1 MKVLHITAQPCTV
14 ELLDISDRVEN
25 YQQLVGGYIE
35 VVHAAALLPYHAAM
49 VVNESG
55 LLNNLPCNPIA
66 SMLYG
71 DYIAGN
77 AVIVGT
83 IGPDFTD
90 IPDELT
96 VLLSR
101 IGGK

>member
-1 MKVLHITAQPCTV
+1 MKVLHITASPCTV
-14 ELLDISDRVEN
+14 ELLDISDRLEN
-25 YQQLVGGYIE
+25 YQQLVEGNIE
-35 VVHAAALLPYHAAM
+35 IVHAAALQPYHAAM
-49 VVNESG
+49 VVNECG
-55 LLNNLPCNPIA
+55 RLDDLPCNPLA

-101 IGGK
+101 ISGK

>member
-14 ELLDISDRVEN
+14 ELLDISDRLEN

-35 VVHAAALLPYHAAM
+35 VVYAAALQPYHAAM
-49 VVNESG
+49 VVNENG
-55 LLNNLPCNPIA
+55 LLDDLPCNPLA
-66 SMLYG
+66 SILYG

-83 IGPDFTD
+83 AGPEFTD

-96 VLLSR
+96 VLLPR

>member
-14 ELLDISDRVEN
+14 ELLDISDRLEN

-35 VVHAAALLPYHAAM
+35 VVHAAGLQPYHSAM
-49 VVNESG
+49 VVNEEG
-55 LLNNLPCNPIA
+55 ILRDLPVNPLA